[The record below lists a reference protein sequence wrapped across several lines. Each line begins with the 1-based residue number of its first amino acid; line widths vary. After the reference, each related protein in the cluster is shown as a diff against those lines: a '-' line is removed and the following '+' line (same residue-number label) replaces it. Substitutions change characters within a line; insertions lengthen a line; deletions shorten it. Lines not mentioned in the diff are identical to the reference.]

1 VNRVDDGRRVLVV
14 MRHAKAEPYA
24 DADRDRRL
32 TARGRAGASA
42 AGKQLAAWGVV
53 PDRALVSAAERTV
66 ETWTL
71 VEEELDGRPEVEVT
85 EAMYSASA
93 DTVLDTL
100 RQLPDEHRTV
110 VYVGHNP
117 SAAYLA
123 TVLND
128 NTGDPD
134 AIRRL
139 LAGFPPSAAAVFEV
153 DGGWESLGED
163 AARLVHFHAP

>member
-1 VNRVDDGRRVLVV
+1 MLVV

-32 TARGRAGASA
+32 TARGRAGATA
-42 AGKQLAAWGVV
+42 AGRQLAAWGVV
-53 PDRALVSAAERTV
+53 PDHALVSAAERTV
-66 ETWTL
+66 ETWRL
-71 VEEELDGRPEVEVT
+71 LAEELDGQPVEEVT

-93 DTVLDTL
+93 EAVLEAL

-117 SAAYLA
+117 SAGYLA

-128 NTGDPD
+128 NTGDPG

-139 LAGFPPSAAAVFEV
+139 LAGFPPAATAVFEV